1 MKGVLLAAVS
11 AALLSLALRPWPGT
25 GYLAWFA
32 LVPLLIALADERR
45 VLRAALLAGIAWSG
59 LGWATYEAAVV
70 VVPWAYPVLVVG
82 TSALWALAGAGTA
95 VLVRRWGPVA
105 ALALFPAGMVV
116 LTAASA
122 LLYARDR
129 VTAYGLIS
137 FVEVIV
143 LLVAASGVLA
153 R

>member
-1 MKGVLLAAVS
+1 MTDAGNPMPRIERTQADFARLLARFVSFALAALFLSFVLYATELVPSAVRISEVPTHWHLS
-11 AALLSLALRPWPGT
+11 AAEYAARTETRTGWNWLSQIGQGRT
-25 GYLAWFA
+25 
-32 LVPLLIALADERR
+32 IAF
-45 VLRAALLAGIAWSG
+45 
-59 LGWATYEAAVV
+59 
-70 VVPWAYPVLVVG
+70 
-82 TSALWALAGAGTA
+82 
-95 VLVRRWGPVA
+95 A